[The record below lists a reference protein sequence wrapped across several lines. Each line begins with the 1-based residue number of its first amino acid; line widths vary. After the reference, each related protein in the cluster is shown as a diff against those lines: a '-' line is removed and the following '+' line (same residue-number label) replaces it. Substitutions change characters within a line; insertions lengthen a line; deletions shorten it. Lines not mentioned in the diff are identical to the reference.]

1 VIDAEDIDRI
11 NMSSLETIQRM
22 MAEQFD
28 LKIELLTPD
37 AQLESLGVDSL
48 SVIEF
53 MFNIEDEFKIKLP
66 DERVEIK
73 TVQDVA
79 NIVDRLMAE
88 QKSTS

>member
-1 VIDAEDIDRI
+1 MIDAKAADRI
-11 NMSSLETIQRM
+11 NMSSLEAIQRM
-22 MAEQFD
+22 MVEQFD
-28 LKIELLTPD
+28 LKPEVLMPE

-73 TVQDVA
+73 TVQDIA
-79 NIVDRLMAE
+79 TIVDRLVAE
-88 QKSTS
+88 QKSVS